1 MTAEM
6 DLQKKA
12 SVTQGAAA
20 GVACGALL
28 AAPLLLLCL
37 KNLFPHVAGHYLM
50 PALQAPY
57 VLLLAAGVV
66 AVACCFLF
74 SRRLFRQLVPGKWLV
89 VSISMAFSLLQMF
102 LVYNYYFETDWDVQQ
117 LVGAARAAAFH
128 GREAASGYRWYFS
141 ECPNNLFLT
150 SLFMLVFKTGALFGT
165 ESLFPLLALQCLLF
179 GLVSLMFYQTLL
191 ECCKDAPT
199 AFSGYL
205 FFLLFTGLSPWISI
219 PYSDVWS
226 LFFSMGIVWLAL
238 TGVLSSK
245 PLFKRCLFV
254 FVSVL
259 AYAVKPQLLLV
270 ALAVVSVRL
279 SDRSLSANFRANL
292 FRAKPAASLAASLF
306 FALLAVSLAGKSTGI
321 SPDRN
326 SAFGMTH
333 YLLIGMNSRTIGD
346 YAPEDVEFSRNY
358 SDRASRAKAEL
369 AETGRRVYEMGLP
382 GFCRHWCEKSILTYG
397 DGTFSWGKEGTF
409 FHRISPEKNSTVS
422 PFLRSC
428 YYTAPFGGS
437 RFPWLLHA
445 ATLIWLGILFFSMI
459 GAFFVRGRAGATV
472 SLALLLILLFELLFE
487 CRARYLFGFTPLYML
502 AACMGLHVCF
512 SGDKIKKG

>member
-12 SVTQGAAA
+12 SVTRGAAA
-20 GVACGALL
+20 GVVCGALL

-50 PALQAPY
+50 PALQVPY
-57 VLLLAAGVV
+57 VLLLVAGVV
-66 AVACCFLF
+66 VVACCFLF
-74 SRRLFRQLVPGKWLV
+74 IRRLFRQLVPNKWLV
-89 VSISMAFSLLQMF
+89 VSVSMAFSLLQMF

-128 GREAASGYRWYFS
+128 GREAAAEYRWYFS

-150 SLFMLVFKTGALFGT
+150 GLFMLVFKTGALFGT

-226 LFFSMGIVWLAL
+226 LFFSMGSVWLAL

-270 ALAVVSVRL
+270 ALAVVAVRL
-279 SDRSLSANFRANL
+279 SDRSLRANLRANL
-292 FRAKPAASLAASLF
+292 FRAKPAASLVASLL
-306 FALLAVSLAGKSTGI
+306 FALLTVSLAGKSTGI
-321 SPDRN
+321 SPDRQP
-326 SAFGMTH
+326 AFGMTH

-346 YAPEDVEFSRNY
+346 YAPEDVAFSRNY
-358 SDRASRAKAEL
+358 PDRASRAKAEL
-369 AETGRRVYEMGLP
+369 AETGRRVYELGFT
-382 GFCRHWCEKSILTYG
+382 GFCRHLCEKLILTFG
-397 DGTFSWGKEGTF
+397 DGTFSWGKEGVF
-409 FHRISPEKNSTVS
+409 FHHLLPEKNGTVS
-422 PFLRSC
+422 PLLRKCC
-428 YYTAPFGGS
+428 YTEEYGGS
-437 RFPWLLHA
+437 CFPWLLHA

-459 GAFFVRGRAGATV
+459 CAFLARGRAGATV

-487 CRARYLFGFTPLYML
+487 CRARYLFGFTPLYLL
-502 AACMGLHVCF
+502 AAFMGLDF
-512 SGDKIKKG
+512 IKKIAKIAKR

>member
-1 MTAEM
+1 M

-12 SVTQGAAA
+12 SVTRGAAA
-20 GVACGALL
+20 GVVCGALL

-50 PALQAPY
+50 PALQVPY
-57 VLLLAAGVV
+57 VLLLVAGVV
-66 AVACCFLF
+66 VVACCFLF
-74 SRRLFRQLVPGKWLV
+74 IRRLFRQLVPNKWLV
-89 VSISMAFSLLQMF
+89 VSVSMAFSLLQMF

-128 GREAASGYRWYFS
+128 GRDAAAEYCWYFS

-150 SLFMLVFKTGALFGT
+150 GLFMLVFKTGALFGT

-270 ALAVVSVRL
+270 ALAVVAVRL
-279 SDRSLSANFRANL
+279 SDRSLRANLRANL
-292 FRAKPAASLAASLF
+292 FRAKPAASLVASLL
-306 FALLAVSLAGKSTGI
+306 FALLTVSLAGKSTGI
-321 SPDRN
+321 SPDRQP
-326 SAFGMTH
+326 AFGMTH
-333 YLLIGMNSRTIGD
+333 YLMIGMNSRTIGD
-346 YAPEDVEFSRNY
+346 YAPEDVAFSRNY
-358 SDRASRAKAEL
+358 PDRASRAKAEL
-369 AETGRRVYEMGLP
+369 AETGRRVYELGFT
-382 GFCRHWCEKSILTYG
+382 GFCRHLCEKLILTFG
-397 DGTFSWGKEGTF
+397 DGTFSWGKEGVF
-409 FHRISPEKNSTVS
+409 FHHLLPEKNGTVS
-422 PFLRSC
+422 PLLRKCC
-428 YYTAPFGGS
+428 YTEEYGGS
-437 RFPWLLHA
+437 CFPWLLHA

-459 GAFFVRGRAGATV
+459 CAFLARGRAGATV

-487 CRARYLFGFTPLYML
+487 CRARYLFGFTPLYLL
-502 AACMGLHVCF
+502 AAFMGLDF
-512 SGDKIKKG
+512 IKKIAKIAKR